1 MHGFRAC
8 TVVKMMLGR
17 SLEGRKVIEKK
28 NCASSVYVDDGNGE
42 SQMAT

>member
-17 SLEGRKVIEKK
+17 SLEWRKVIEKK
-28 NCASSVYVDDGNGE
+28 IVYVDDGNGE